1 LRISPQELRSITDQQ
16 TTAETSPVLE
26 QGELLS
32 PLGDESVVSKLRL
45 LWESRRFLAKAACIG
60 FCLSLLLAYV
70 LPKQYESTTRLMPP
84 EPDAMSSGVGSAIE
98 AVMGGGG
105 SGSGGAGSSL
115 GSALGGTAADLLG
128 LKGSGP
134 PYTAIL
140 ESRTVQDRLIDRFD
154 LLHLYGIRYR
164 VSARKKLSARTEIGE
179 DRKTG
184 IVTIT
189 VTDRDPRR
197 AAAMARAYVEE
208 LSHLVGELSSSS
220 ARRERVF
227 LEGRLKEVKEDLDK
241 AAKEFSEFSSKNAT
255 LDLSDEG
262 KAMVEGAAMLQGQLI
277 AAESE
282 LQGLEQ
288 IYTSNNV
295 RVRSLQARIEELK
308 SQLLKLGG
316 TSSSANLPV
325 SSNEIYPSIRQL
337 PLLGVRYADLYRQT
351 KTQEVVY
358 ALLTQQYE
366 MAKLQEAK
374 ETATVK
380 VLDEADVPEKKS
392 FPPRLLLAILGT
404 MMSVLGASAWLLM
417 RWRWEITSPMDPRK
431 AFIHEIFVVSKSS
444 LQGLWARKRD
454 LPKEVF
460 HEAARRIRRSNN
472 ASGNGQ

>member
-1 LRISPQELRSITDQQ
+1 MDRQ
-16 TTAETSPVLE
+16 TTAEVETVIGPS
-26 QGELLS
+26 ELLS
-32 PLGDESVVSKLRL
+32 PVGDESAVYKLRL
-45 LWESRRFLAKAACIG
+45 LWESRRFLGKVASVG
-60 FCLSLLLAYV
+60 FGLSLLLAFL

-84 EPDAMSSGVGSAIE
+84 EPDAMSSGLSSAIE
-98 AVMGGGG
+98 AVTGGGA
-105 SGSGGAGSSL
+105 SGAGSSI

-140 ESRTVQDRLIDRFD
+140 GSRTVQDRIIDRFD
-154 LLHLYGIRYR
+154 LLHLYRIKYR
-164 VSARKKLSARTEIGE
+164 ISARKKLGSRTEISE

-184 IVTIT
+184 IVTVT
-189 VTDRDPRR
+189 VTDRDPLR

-208 LSHLVGELSSSS
+208 LSRVVGELSSSS

-227 LEGRLKEVKEDLDK
+227 LEGRLREVKEDLDK
-241 AAKEFSEFSSKNAT
+241 AANEFSEFSSKNAT
-255 LDLSDEG
+255 LDLTEEG
-262 KAMVEGAAMLQGQLI
+262 KAMVEGAAMLQGELI

-288 IYTSNNV
+288 IYTDNNV

-351 KTQEVVY
+351 KTQEIVY

-392 FPPRLLLAILGT
+392 FPPRLLLVILGT
-404 MMSVLGASAWLLM
+404 MMSVLAASTWLLV

-444 LQGLWARKRD
+444 LQVLWARRHD
-454 LPKEVF
+454 LPKEVL
-460 HEAARRIRRSNN
+460 HEAVQRFQRSNN
-472 ASGNGQ
+472 SSGNGQ